1 MIQNFLQSL
10 LATVVSYSFTQLAV
24 KFSILLQCKRIFTET
39 IAQRLF
45 LGLITWLTIYGLF
58 CLLSSLVTCVPI
70 AKYWDDTIPGGCI
83 NRSILHYIL
92 AGFNIANDIA
102 LLVAPLPFLRKLQI
116 ARRAK
121 FVLIGVFACGGL

>member
-1 MIQNFLQSL
+1 M
-10 LATVVSYSFTQLAV
+10 AYSFTQLVV
-24 KFSILLQCKRIFTET
+24 KFSILLQCKRIFTER
-39 IAQRLF
+39 IAQRIF
-45 LGLITWLTIYGLF
+45 LGLIIWLSVYGLF

-83 NRSILHYIL
+83 NRSNLHYAL

-121 FVLIGVFACGGL
+121 YVLIAVFACGGL